1 MKTLTAECYQLK
13 AKITERI
20 NLLYRFE
27 NGLDTIDYKLL
38 YTDSLPFSKK
48 SGDENYYDFLKANP
62 EPDKL
67 RTVGEKLRWHRL
79 HRDLMQKDCAA
90 VMQVDRGTYA
100 DYEENTIDAYPLD
113 KLQRLAEHYQID
125 VSELLD
131 DYNLFLLHNQRDGI
145 KALRS
150 KLHMTQED
158 FAKHIQVPIGTL
170 KNWES
175 NRARMTKSYY
185 TKLFG

>member
-13 AKITERI
+13 AKLSERI
-20 NLLYRFE
+20 SMLYRFE
-27 NGLDTIDYKLL
+27 NGLDAIDYKLL
-38 YTDSLPFSKK
+38 YTDTFFVNKRI
-48 SGDENYYDFLKANP
+48 GDENNYDFLRSHP
-62 EPDKL
+62 DPDKL
-67 RTVGEKLRWHRL
+67 QTVGEKLRWHRL
-79 HRDLMQKDCAA
+79 HHDLMQKDCAA
-90 VMQVDRGTYA
+90 IMQVDRGTYA

-125 VSELLD
+125 ITELLD
-131 DYNLFLLHNQRDGI
+131 DYNLFLLHNQSDGI

-158 FAKHIQVPIGTL
+158 FAKHLQVPIGTL